1 MEGLGDFGLLVDE
14 VDQDNVY
21 QNLLASIDR
30 RNLSGSSITVGA
42 VHALSKKVFI
52 AKTSKNKPR
61 NKVPTTMLS
70 KKEFAHILVYICNRN
85 VFGDQLTGWGGV
97 HQNLKI
103 NGLCFLIFLI

>member
-1 MEGLGDFGLLVDE
+1 MEHFSCARAVFISAMFSVQLQIFVRSVFIKLGVDE

-30 RNLSGSSITVGA
+30 RNLSVSSITVGA

-70 KKEFAHILVYICNRN
+70 ISCLVRCAA
-85 VFGDQLTGWGGV
+85 
-97 HQNLKI
+97 
-103 NGLCFLIFLI
+103 

>member
-1 MEGLGDFGLLVDE
+1 MERLGDFGLLVDE

-61 NKVPTTMLS
+61 NKAPTTMLS
-70 KKEFAHILVYICNRN
+70 KKEFAHILVYIWGP
-85 VFGDQLTGWGGV
+85 VEWVGDQLTGPPRI
-97 HQNLKI
+97 KI
-103 NGLCFLIFLI
+103 

>member
-1 MEGLGDFGLLVDE
+1 MEGFVDFGLLVDE
-14 VDQDNVY
+14 VGHVY

-30 RNLSGSSITVGA
+30 RNLGGSSITVGA

-85 VFGDQLTGWGGV
+85 VKLDEVGDTLIRNVWRP
-97 HQNLKI
+97 H
-103 NGLCFLIFLI
+103 CFYMVD